1 MSRRAP
7 VRPGRPRVLCVDDE
21 PGLLRLVARLLERMN
36 LDVSTAPTP
45 ADALALFDA
54 EQFDLVVTD
63 IRMPGMDG
71 HAFLAE
77 IRARDPQVPVIV
89 ATGHASLDNA
99 IRALRD
105 GASGMLI
112 KPFTAEEFETEI
124 RNALQR
130 ARIRHDALQYRL
142 LTPILD
148 GVALALTAAIEARDL
163 ETGDHCRQL
172 GMLGE
177 RVAAMLGLSEQEQTT
192 IRIGG
197 YLHDVG
203 KIAIADR
210 ILLKPGKLT
219 DEEYAEMQRHAEIGG
234 SIVQTHEAM
243 TDIARIVRHHHER
256 FDGAGYPDRL
266 AGDDIPLGARII
278 SIADAFSA
286 MTNDRVYRKAIG
298 EEQAWEE
305 IHRNAGS
312 QFDPAIVELYAI
324 IAAADAPPIN
334 GAAEEVVVAGGDAVP
349 PTDLPTPP
357 GAPPSPAEGVAS
369 PQLIRRW
376 RGLGSGGRPRPP
388 RGESARRSPPD
399 RAWRSASRR

>member
-1 MSRRAP
+1 MSRRP
-7 VRPGRPRVLCVDDE
+7 VGRLVRPRVLCVDDE
-21 PGLLRLVARLLERMN
+21 PGLLRLVARLLERMD
-36 LDVSTAPTP
+36 LDVSTAPSPT
-45 ADALALFDA
+45 AALALFDT
-54 EQFDLVVTD
+54 EHFDLVVTD

-77 IRARDPQVPVIV
+77 IRTRDPQIPVIV

-124 RNALQR
+124 TNALQR

-163 ETGDHCRQL
+163 ETGEHCRQL
-172 GMLGE
+172 GTQGE
-177 RVAAMLGLSEQEQTT
+177 RVAAMLGLSEQERTT

-219 DEEYAEMQRHAEIGG
+219 DEEYREMQRHAEIGG

-266 AGDDIPLGARII
+266 AGEEIPLGARII
-278 SIADAFSA
+278 SVADAFSA

-305 IHRNAGS
+305 IRRNAGS
-312 QFDPAIVELYAI
+312 QFDPAIVELYEL
-324 IAAADAPPIN
+324 IAAADAEPIN
-334 GAAEEVVVAGGDAVP
+334 GAAVANPAAAP
-349 PTDLPTPP
+349 AATTDSDGL
-357 GAPPSPAEGVAS
+357 APPPAAATSPG
-369 PQLIRRW
+369 
-376 RGLGSGGRPRPP
+376 
-388 RGESARRSPPD
+388 RRSAAAPRETNAP
-399 RAWRSASRR
+399 R